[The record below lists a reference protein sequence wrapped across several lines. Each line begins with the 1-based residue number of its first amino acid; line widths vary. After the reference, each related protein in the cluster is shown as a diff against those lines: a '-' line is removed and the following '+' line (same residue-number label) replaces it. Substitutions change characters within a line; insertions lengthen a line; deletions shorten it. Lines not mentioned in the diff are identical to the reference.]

1 MSEVERS
8 RFEAELLRSCYDP
21 FSRLSELLENMKL
34 RIFSEFPALMIIILL
49 DEFLDKKR
57 KTIQCRVAELILF
70 GLAWCI

>member
-1 MSEVERS
+1 
-8 RFEAELLRSCYDP
+8 
-21 FSRLSELLENMKL
+21 MKL

-70 GLAWCI
+70 GLAWCKNSRNLQLSNW